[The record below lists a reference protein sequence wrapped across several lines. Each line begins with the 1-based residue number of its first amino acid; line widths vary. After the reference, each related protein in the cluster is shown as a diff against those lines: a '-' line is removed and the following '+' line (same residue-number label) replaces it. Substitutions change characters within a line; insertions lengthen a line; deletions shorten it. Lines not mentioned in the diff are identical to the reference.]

1 MLGTGGSKRVW
12 FVCIYV
18 FIVLLVD
25 TLAAN
30 GVRWHF
36 DLGAIDFTIKWSV
49 FSWRGDG
56 ALAQFDF
63 FKFVFW
69 LVVPAAICLPRM
81 DWGYFGFARWK
92 RADIYLLLGMVAIGI
107 ASVLSIL
114 YIPQLRE
121 WYPSASKHSSAV
133 KISMLYQQFLWTASW
148 LLGWEFMH
156 RYFLLRAVAEK
167 WPRWGWL
174 LVPVSEALYH
184 LQKDPIE
191 MAAMFVAGIAFTVWT
206 VTRKNLMLPLIVHG
220 SVEVGLAAFLVIV

>member
-1 MLGTGGSKRVW
+1 MLGNGGNKRVW
-12 FVCIYV
+12 FVCFYV
-18 FIVLLVD
+18 FVVLLID

-30 GVRWHF
+30 NVRWQLDF
-36 DLGAIDFTIKWSV
+36 GVADLTIRWSV

-56 ALAQFDF
+56 AFAQFDF

-69 LVVPAAICLPRM
+69 FVVPVTLCLPRM

-107 ASVLSIL
+107 VSVLSIL

-121 WYPSASKHSSAV
+121 WYPSASRHSSGV
-133 KISMLYQQFLWTASW
+133 KLSMLYQQMLWTSSW

-156 RYFLLRAVAEK
+156 RYFLLRAVVEK

-206 VTRKNLMLPLIVHG
+206 ATRKNLMLPLIVHG
-220 SVEVGLAAFLVIV
+220 SVEVGLAAFLVLV

>member
-12 FVCIYV
+12 IVCIYV
-18 FIVLLVD
+18 FVVLLVD

-36 DLGAIDFTIKWSV
+36 DLGAIDFTIKWPV

-69 LVVPAAICLPRM
+69 LVIPVALCLPRM

-92 RADIYLLLGMVAIGI
+92 RADVYLLLGMVAIGI

-114 YIPQLRE
+114 FIPQLRE
-121 WYPSASKHSSAV
+121 WYPSASNKPFDV
-133 KISMLYQQFLWTASW
+133 KLSLLYQQMLWTASW
-148 LLGWEFMH
+148 LIGWEFMH
-156 RYFLLRAVAEK
+156 RYYLLRAVAEK

-174 LVPVSEALYH
+174 IVPASEALYH

-206 VTRKNLMLPLIVHG
+206 MTRKNLMLPLIVHG
-220 SVEVGLAAFLVIV
+220 SVEVGLAAFLVLV